1 MEKSFEYKG
10 SSVEQAKKKGLAELG
25 LTEDDVTVEVISQ
38 GGLFSKATVKITIK
52 DEEEDELPP
61 TYEELARKGEMFKNY
76 DAYKA
81 YAAEHG
87 LEETASDEAEEEET
101 PVKEKEQVRDE
112 KADREPDEL
121 YEVKKEMLEK
131 GKAFVAETARL
142 MGLNVTIDGKV
153 RREEVCVYVSGNDAR
168 GLIGRKGETLEAM
181 QSLANA
187 YLNKDREE
195 WVRVIVDADFYRE
208 RRKKTL
214 TALAKKLAK
223 QAFDQHREIALEPM
237 NSYERR
243 ILHAA
248 LANSNEATT
257 RSDGEGRDRHVV
269 IVPKNGVMS
278 YGNTSSQFRKKG
290 PSKTKSY
297 GYNKRRF

>member
-1 MEKSFEYKG
+1 MEKSYEFKG
-10 SSVEQAKKKGLAELG
+10 ASVEQAKKRGLAELG
-25 LTEDDVTVEVISQ
+25 VEEEDVTVEVVSK
-38 GGLFSKATVKITIK
+38 GGIFAKATVKITVK
-52 DEEEDELPP
+52 EKEETEAEEEELPP

-76 DAYKA
+76 DDYKTFA
-81 YAAEHG
+81 SERG
-87 LEETASDEAEEEET
+87 IDDEEQEEKKPQRRERVREE
-101 PVKEKEQVRDE
+101 
-112 KADREPDEL
+112 EPDEL

-131 GKAFVAETARL
+131 GLVFVETTAKM
-142 MGLNVTIDGKV
+142 MGLNVTVEGKV
-153 RREEVCVYVSGNDAR
+153 RREEVCIYVAGDDAK
-168 GLIGRKGETLEAM
+168 GVIGRKGETLEAL
-181 QSLANA
+181 QSLTSA

-195 WVRVIVDADFYRE
+195 RIRVIVDADFYRE

-223 QAFDQHREIALEPM
+223 QAFDQHKEIALEPM

-257 RSDGEGRDRHVV
+257 RSDGEGKDRHVV

-297 GYNKRRF
+297 GYNKRKF

>member
-1 MEKSFEYKG
+1 
-10 SSVEQAKKKGLAELG
+10 
-25 LTEDDVTVEVISQ
+25 
-38 GGLFSKATVKITIK
+38 
-52 DEEEDELPP
+52 
-61 TYEELARKGEMFKNY
+61 
-76 DAYKA
+76 
-81 YAAEHG
+81 
-87 LEETASDEAEEEET
+87 
-101 PVKEKEQVRDE
+101 
-112 KADREPDEL
+112 
-121 YEVKKEMLEK
+121 MLEK
-131 GKAFVAETARL
+131 GLVFVETTAKM
-142 MGLNVTIDGKV
+142 MGLNVTVEGKV
-153 RREEVCVYVSGNDAR
+153 RREEVCIYVAGDDAK
-168 GLIGRKGETLEAM
+168 GVIGRKGETLEAL
-181 QSLANA
+181 QSLTSA

-195 WVRVIVDADFYRE
+195 RIRVIVDADFYRE

-223 QAFDQHREIALEPM
+223 QAFDQHKEIALEPM

-257 RSDGEGRDRHVV
+257 RSDGEGKDRHVV

-297 GYNKRRF
+297 GYNKRKF

>member
-1 MEKSFEYKG
+1 MDKSYEFKG
-10 SSVEQAKKKGLAELG
+10 ASVEQAKKRGLAELG
-25 LTEDDVTVEVISQ
+25 VEEEDVTVEVVSK
-38 GGLFSKATVKITIK
+38 GGIFAKATVKITVK
-52 DEEEDELPP
+52 EKEETETEAEEEELPP

-76 DAYKA
+76 DDYKTFA
-81 YAAEHG
+81 SERG
-87 LEETASDEAEEEET
+87 IDDEEQEEKKPQRRERVREE
-101 PVKEKEQVRDE
+101 
-112 KADREPDEL
+112 EPDEL

-131 GKAFVAETARL
+131 GLVFVETTAKM
-142 MGLNVTIDGKV
+142 MGLNVTVEGKV
-153 RREEVCVYVSGNDAR
+153 RREEVCIYVAGDDAK
-168 GLIGRKGETLEAM
+168 GVIGRKGETLEAL
-181 QSLANA
+181 QSLTSA

-195 WVRVIVDADFYRE
+195 RIRVIVDADFYRE

-223 QAFDQHREIALEPM
+223 QAFDQHKEIALEPM

-257 RSDGEGRDRHVV
+257 RSDGEGKDRHVV

-297 GYNKRRF
+297 GYNKRKF

>member
-1 MEKSFEYKG
+1 MEKSYEFKG
-10 SSVEQAKKKGLAELG
+10 ASVEQAKKRGLAELG
-25 LTEDDVTVEVISQ
+25 VEEEDVTVEVVSK
-38 GGLFSKATVKITIK
+38 GGIFAKATVKITVTEK
-52 DEEEDELPP
+52 EETEAEEEELPP

-76 DAYKA
+76 DDYKTFA
-81 YAAEHG
+81 SERG
-87 LEETASDEAEEEET
+87 IDDEEQEEKKPQRRERVREE
-101 PVKEKEQVRDE
+101 
-112 KADREPDEL
+112 EPDEL

-131 GKAFVAETARL
+131 GLVFVETTAKM
-142 MGLNVTIDGKV
+142 MGLNVTVEGKV
-153 RREEVCVYVSGNDAR
+153 RREEVCIYVAGDDAK
-168 GLIGRKGETLEAM
+168 GVIGRKGETLEAL
-181 QSLANA
+181 QSLTSA

-195 WVRVIVDADFYRE
+195 RIRVIVDADFYRE

-223 QAFDQHREIALEPM
+223 QAFDQHKEIALEPM

-248 LANSNEATT
+248 LANSNDATT
-257 RSDGEGRDRHVV
+257 RSDGEGKDRHVV

-297 GYNKRRF
+297 GYNKRKF

>member
-1 MEKSFEYKG
+1 MEKSYEFKG
-10 SSVEQAKKKGLAELG
+10 ASVEQAKKRGLAELG
-25 LTEDDVTVEVISQ
+25 VDEEDVTVEVVSK
-38 GGLFSKATVKITIK
+38 GGIFAKATVKITVK
-52 DEEEDELPP
+52 EKEETEAEAEEEELPP

-76 DAYKA
+76 DDYKTFA
-81 YAAEHG
+81 SERG
-87 LEETASDEAEEEET
+87 IDDEEQEEKKPQRRERVREEEL
-101 PVKEKEQVRDE
+101 
-112 KADREPDEL
+112 DEL

-131 GKAFVAETARL
+131 GLVFVETTAKM
-142 MGLNVTIDGKV
+142 MGLNVTVEGKV
-153 RREEVCVYVSGNDAR
+153 RREEVCIYVAGDDAK
-168 GLIGRKGETLEAM
+168 GVIGRKGETLEAL
-181 QSLANA
+181 QSLTSA

-195 WVRVIVDADFYRE
+195 RIRVIVDADFYRE

-223 QAFDQHREIALEPM
+223 QAFDQHKEIALEPM

-257 RSDGEGRDRHVV
+257 RSDGEGKDRHVV

-297 GYNKRRF
+297 GYNKRKF

>member
-1 MEKSFEYKG
+1 MEKSYEFKG
-10 SSVEQAKKKGLAELG
+10 ASVEQAKKRGLAELG
-25 LTEDDVTVEVISQ
+25 VEEEDVTVEVVSK
-38 GGLFSKATVKITIK
+38 GGIFAKATVKITVK
-52 DEEEDELPP
+52 EKEETEAEEEELPP

-76 DAYKA
+76 DDYK
-81 YAAEHG
+81 
-87 LEETASDEAEEEET
+87 TFASERGIDEEEQE
-101 PVKEKEQVRDE
+101 EKKPQRRERVRE
-112 KADREPDEL
+112 EEPDEL

-131 GKAFVAETARL
+131 GLVFVETTAKM
-142 MGLNVTIDGKV
+142 MGLNVTVEGKV
-153 RREEVCVYVSGNDAR
+153 RREEVCIYVAGDDAK
-168 GLIGRKGETLEAM
+168 GVIGRKGETLEAL
-181 QSLANA
+181 QSLTSA

-195 WVRVIVDADFYRE
+195 RIRVIVDADFYRE

-223 QAFDQHREIALEPM
+223 QAFDQHKEIALEPM

-257 RSDGEGRDRHVV
+257 RSDGEGKDRHVV

-297 GYNKRRF
+297 GYNKRKF

>member
-1 MEKSFEYKG
+1 MEKSYEFKG
-10 SSVEQAKKKGLAELG
+10 ASVEQAKKRGLAELG
-25 LTEDDVTVEVISQ
+25 VEEEDVTVEVVSK
-38 GGLFSKATVKITIK
+38 GGIFAKATVKITVK
-52 DEEEDELPP
+52 EKEETETEAEEEELPP

-76 DAYKA
+76 DDYKTFA
-81 YAAEHG
+81 SERG
-87 LEETASDEAEEEET
+87 IDDEEQEEKKPQRRERVREE
-101 PVKEKEQVRDE
+101 
-112 KADREPDEL
+112 EPDEL

-131 GKAFVAETARL
+131 GLVFVETTAKM
-142 MGLNVTIDGKV
+142 MGLNVTVEGKV
-153 RREEVCVYVSGNDAR
+153 RREEVCIYVAGDDAK
-168 GLIGRKGETLEAM
+168 GVIGRKGETLEAL
-181 QSLANA
+181 QSLTSA

-195 WVRVIVDADFYRE
+195 RIRVIVDADFYRE

-223 QAFDQHREIALEPM
+223 QAFDQHKEIALEPM

-257 RSDGEGRDRHVV
+257 RSDGEGKDRHVV

-297 GYNKRRF
+297 GYNKRKF

>member
-1 MEKSFEYKG
+1 MEKSFEFKG
-10 SSVEQAKKKGLAELG
+10 ATVEQAKKKGFAELG
-25 LTEDDVTVEVISQ
+25 LTEDDVTVEVLSQ
-38 GGLFSKATVKITIK
+38 GGLFTKATVKITIK

-76 DAYKA
+76 EAYQA

-87 LEETASDEAEEEET
+87 LDETATEEDETEDV
-101 PVKEKEQVRDE
+101 PVQKEKAFEE
-112 KADREPDEL
+112 KKDREPDEL

-131 GKAFVAETARL
+131 GKEFIAETTRL
-142 MGLNVTIDGKV
+142 MGLNVTVEGKV
-153 RREEVCVYVSGNDAR
+153 KRDEVCIYVGGNDAK
-168 GLIGRKGETLEAM
+168 GLIGRKGETLEAA

-195 WVRVIVDADFYRE
+195 WIRVIVDADFYRE

-214 TALAKKLAK
+214 IALAKRLAK

-243 ILHAA
+243 IMHAA
-248 LANSNEATT
+248 LANSDEATT
-257 RSDGEGRDRHVV
+257 RSDGEGRDRHIV

-297 GYNKRRF
+297 GYNKRKF

>member
-1 MEKSFEYKG
+1 MEKSYEFKG
-10 SSVEQAKKKGLAELG
+10 ASVEQAKKRGLAELG
-25 LTEDDVTVEVISQ
+25 VDEEDVTVEVVSK
-38 GGLFSKATVKITIK
+38 GGIFAKATVKITVK
-52 DEEEDELPP
+52 EKEETEAEEEELPP

-76 DAYKA
+76 DDYK
-81 YAAEHG
+81 
-87 LEETASDEAEEEET
+87 TFASERGIDEEEQE
-101 PVKEKEQVRDE
+101 EKKPQRRERVRE
-112 KADREPDEL
+112 EEPDEL

-131 GKAFVAETARL
+131 GLVFVETTAKM
-142 MGLNVTIDGKV
+142 MGLNVTVEGKV
-153 RREEVCVYVSGNDAR
+153 RREEVCIYVAGDDAK
-168 GLIGRKGETLEAM
+168 GVIGRKGETLEAL
-181 QSLANA
+181 QSLTSA

-195 WVRVIVDADFYRE
+195 RIRVIVDADFYRE

-223 QAFDQHREIALEPM
+223 QAFDQHKEIALEPM

-257 RSDGEGRDRHVV
+257 RSDGEGKDRHVV

-297 GYNKRRF
+297 GYNKRKF

>member
-1 MEKSFEYKG
+1 MEKSYEFKG
-10 SSVEQAKKKGLAELG
+10 ASVEQAKKRGLAELG
-25 LTEDDVTVEVISQ
+25 VEEEDVTVEVVSK
-38 GGLFSKATVKITIK
+38 GGIFAKATVKITVK
-52 DEEEDELPP
+52 AKEETEAEEEELPP

-76 DAYKA
+76 DDYKTFA
-81 YAAEHG
+81 SERG
-87 LEETASDEAEEEET
+87 IDDEEQEEKKPQRRERVREE
-101 PVKEKEQVRDE
+101 
-112 KADREPDEL
+112 EPDEL

-131 GKAFVAETARL
+131 GLVFVETTAKM
-142 MGLNVTIDGKV
+142 MGLNVTVEGKV
-153 RREEVCVYVSGNDAR
+153 RREEVCIYVAGDDAK
-168 GLIGRKGETLEAM
+168 GVIGRKGETLEAL
-181 QSLANA
+181 QSLTSA

-195 WVRVIVDADFYRE
+195 RIRVIVDADFYRE

-223 QAFDQHREIALEPM
+223 QAFDQHKEIALEPM

-257 RSDGEGRDRHVV
+257 RSDGEGKDRHVV

-297 GYNKRRF
+297 GYNKRKF

>member
-1 MEKSFEYKG
+1 MEKSYEFKG
-10 SSVEQAKKKGLAELG
+10 ASVEQAKKRGLAELG
-25 LTEDDVTVEVISQ
+25 VEEEDVTVEVVSK
-38 GGLFSKATVKITIK
+38 GGIFAKATVKITVTEK
-52 DEEEDELPP
+52 EETEAEEEELPP

-76 DAYKA
+76 DDYK
-81 YAAEHG
+81 
-87 LEETASDEAEEEET
+87 TFASERGIDEEEQE
-101 PVKEKEQVRDE
+101 EKKLQRRERVRE
-112 KADREPDEL
+112 EEPDEL

-131 GKAFVAETARL
+131 GLVFVETTAKM
-142 MGLNVTIDGKV
+142 MGLNVTVEGKV
-153 RREEVCVYVSGNDAR
+153 RREEVCIYVAGDDAK
-168 GLIGRKGETLEAM
+168 GVIGRKGETLEAL
-181 QSLANA
+181 QSLTSA

-195 WVRVIVDADFYRE
+195 RIRVIVDADFYRE

-223 QAFDQHREIALEPM
+223 QAFDQHKEIALEPM

-257 RSDGEGRDRHVV
+257 RSDGEGKDRHVV

-297 GYNKRRF
+297 GYNKRKF